1 MSKIK
6 IYKSFKV
13 LILIFLSFQANAEE
27 FVYGLGD
34 VPIFKDMKSIE
45 DSYIIFD
52 KVDGRYLYSEIK
64 GKYKILEIQE
74 YYKKVLPNLG
84 WKFFEKNS
92 FGDFWDKKWCFVK
105 KEESYKLENKK
116 IVLIYSS
123 IFINNNKNYFEQ
135 LLLKKFNKN
144 R

>member
-6 IYKSFKV
+6 IYKSIKA
-13 LILIFLSFQANAEE
+13 LILIFLSHQVIAEE

-34 VPIFKDMKSIE
+34 VPIFKDMRSIE

-52 KVDGRYLYSEIK
+52 KVDGRYLYSETR
-64 GKYKILEIQE
+64 GNYDILEIQE

-92 FGDFWDKKWCFVK
+92 FVRADEILEIQYLIDDEETKVVFTISPKK
-105 KEESYKLENKK
+105 
-116 IVLIYSS
+116 
-123 IFINNNKNYFEQ
+123 
-135 LLLKKFNKN
+135 
-144 R
+144 